1 MNVIAIIPARYG
13 STRLDGKPLL
23 DIAGKPMVQW
33 VYERAKKAKLIR
45 DVMVATD
52 DKRVMSAV
60 ERFGGK
66 AVMTSSSHRS
76 GTDRIAEAAKKLQG
90 ARGKGQGAKHKIQDT
105 DIIVNVQGDEPLIE
119 PEMIDEAIKPLLAES
134 SLLISTLKTKIA
146 NEEELKDPNVVKV
159 VTDREGFALYFSRY
173 PIPYERERSQKSEV
187 RSQKKNIHYKHIGLY
202 IYRRDFLLQFAKMK
216 PTPLEDAEKLEQLR
230 VLENGYKIKVVETKY
245 NSIGVDTKEDL
256 EKVRKLFT
264 NP

>member
-1 MNVIAIIPARYG
+1 MNVIAVIPARYG
-13 STRLDGKPLL
+13 STRLGGKPLL
-23 DIAGKPMVQW
+23 DIGGKPMVQW
-33 VYERAKKAKLIR
+33 VYERAKKAKLVR

-76 GTDRIAEAAKKLQG
+76 GTDRIAEAAGSLN
-90 ARGKGQGAKHKIQDT
+90 ADV
-105 DIIVNVQGDEPLIE
+105 IVNVQGDEPLIE

-134 SLLISTLKTKIA
+134 ALLISTLKTKIA

-173 PIPYERERSQKSEV
+173 PIPYVRDSSELGV
-187 RSQKKNIHYKHIGLY
+187 RSSELKATYYKHIGLY
-202 IYRRDFLLQFAKMK
+202 VYRKDFLLKFAKME
-216 PTPLEDAEKLEQLR
+216 PTPLEEAEKLEQLR
-230 VLENGYKIKVVETKY
+230 VLENGYKIKVVQTKY

-256 EKVRKLFT
+256 EKVRKIVSSMQ
-264 NP
+264 

>member
-23 DIAGKPMVQW
+23 DIGGKPMVQW

-76 GTDRIAEAAKKLQG
+76 GTDRIAEAAGSLN
-90 ARGKGQGAKHKIQDT
+90 ADV
-105 DIIVNVQGDEPLIE
+105 IVNVQGDEPLIE

-134 SLLISTLKTKIA
+134 SLLISTLKTRIA

-159 VTDREGFALYFSRY
+159 VTDREGFAIYFSRL
-173 PIPYERERSQKSEV
+173 PIPYVRDSSEFGV
-187 RSQKKNIHYKHIGLY
+187 RSSELKATYYKHIGLY
-202 IYRRDFLLQFAKMK
+202 VYRKDFLLKFAKMK

-230 VLENGYKIKVVETKY
+230 VLENGYKIKVVQTKY
-245 NSIGVDTKEDL
+245 NSVGVDTKEDL
-256 EKVRKLFT
+256 ERVREIVSSMQ
-264 NP
+264 

>member
-1 MNVIAIIPARYG
+1 
-13 STRLDGKPLL
+13 
-23 DIAGKPMVQW
+23 MVQW

-45 DVMVATD
+45 DVLVATD

-134 SLLISTLKTKIA
+134 SLLISTLKTRIA

-159 VTDREGFALYFSRY
+159 VTDREGFAIYFSRL
-173 PIPYERERSQKSEV
+173 PIPYVRESSEFGV
-187 RSQKKNIHYKHIGLY
+187 RSSELKATYYKHIGLY
-202 IYRRDFLLQFAKMK
+202 VYRKDFLLKFAKMK

-230 VLENGYKIKVVETKY
+230 VLENGYKIKVVQTKY
-245 NSIGVDTKEDL
+245 NSVGVDTKEDL
-256 EKVRKLFT
+256 ERVREIVSSMQ
-264 NP
+264 

>member
-23 DIAGKPMVQW
+23 DIGGKPMVQW

-76 GTDRIAEAAKKLQG
+76 GTDRIAEAAGSLN
-90 ARGKGQGAKHKIQDT
+90 ADV
-105 DIIVNVQGDEPLIE
+105 IVNVQGDEPLIE

-134 SLLISTLKTKIA
+134 SLLISTLKTRIA

>member
-13 STRLDGKPLL
+13 STRLDGKTLL
-23 DIAGKPMVQW
+23 DIGGKPMVQW
-33 VYERAKKAKLIR
+33 VYEMAKKAKLIR

-76 GTDRIAEAAKKLQG
+76 GTDRIAEAAGSLN
-90 ARGKGQGAKHKIQDT
+90 ADV
-105 DIIVNVQGDEPLIE
+105 IVNVQGDEPLIE

-134 SLLISTLKTKIA
+134 SLLISTLKTRIA

-159 VTDREGFALYFSRY
+159 VTDREGFAIYFSRL
-173 PIPYERERSQKSEV
+173 PIPYVRDSSEFGV
-187 RSQKKNIHYKHIGLY
+187 RSSELKATYYKHIGLY
-202 IYRRDFLLQFAKMK
+202 VYRKDFLLKFAKMK

-230 VLENGYKIKVVETKY
+230 VLENGYKIKVVQTKY
-245 NSIGVDTKEDL
+245 NSVGVDTQEDL
-256 EKVRKLFT
+256 ERVREIVSSMQ
-264 NP
+264 

>member
-76 GTDRIAEAAKKLQG
+76 GTDRIAEAAGSLN
-90 ARGKGQGAKHKIQDT
+90 ADV
-105 DIIVNVQGDEPLIE
+105 IVNVQGDEPLIE

>member
-23 DIAGKPMVQW
+23 DIGGKPMVQW

-76 GTDRIAEAAKKLQG
+76 GTDRIAEAAGSLN
-90 ARGKGQGAKHKIQDT
+90 ADV
-105 DIIVNVQGDEPLIE
+105 IVNVQGDEPLIE

-159 VTDREGFALYFSRY
+159 VTDREGFAIYFSRL
-173 PIPYERERSQKSEV
+173 PIPYVRESSEFGV
-187 RSQKKNIHYKHIGLY
+187 RSSELKATYYKHIGLY
-202 IYRRDFLLQFAKMK
+202 VYRKDFLLKFAKMK

-230 VLENGYKIKVVETKY
+230 VLENGYKIKVVQTKY
-245 NSIGVDTKEDL
+245 NSVGVDTKEDL
-256 EKVRKLFT
+256 ERVREIVSSMQ
-264 NP
+264 

>member
-23 DIAGKPMVQW
+23 DIGGKPMVRW
-33 VYERAKKAKLIR
+33 VYERAKKAKLVR

-76 GTDRIAEAAKKLQG
+76 GTDRIAEAAGSLN
-90 ARGKGQGAKHKIQDT
+90 ADV
-105 DIIVNVQGDEPLIE
+105 IVNVQGDEPLIE

-173 PIPYERERSQKSEV
+173 PIPYVRDSSEFGV
-187 RSQKKNIHYKHIGLY
+187 RSSELKTTYYKHIGLY
-202 IYRRDFLLQFAKMK
+202 VYRKDFLLKFAKMK
-216 PTPLEDAEKLEQLR
+216 PTPLEEAEKLEQLR
-230 VLENGYKIKVVETKY
+230 VLENGYKIKVVQTKY

>member
-45 DVMVATD
+45 DVLVATD

-76 GTDRIAEAAKKLQG
+76 GTDRIAEAAGSLN
-90 ARGKGQGAKHKIQDT
+90 ADV
-105 DIIVNVQGDEPLIE
+105 IVNVQGDEPLIE

-134 SLLISTLKTKIA
+134 SLLISTLKTRIA

-159 VTDREGFALYFSRY
+159 VTDREGFAIYFSRL
-173 PIPYERERSQKSEV
+173 PIPYVRESSEFGV
-187 RSQKKNIHYKHIGLY
+187 RSSELKATYYKHIGLY
-202 IYRRDFLLQFAKMK
+202 VYRKDFLLKFAKMK

-230 VLENGYKIKVVETKY
+230 VLENGYKIKVVQTKY
-245 NSIGVDTKEDL
+245 NSVGVDTKEDL
-256 EKVRKLFT
+256 ERVREIVSSMQ
-264 NP
+264 

>member
-23 DIAGKPMVQW
+23 DIGGKPMVQW

-76 GTDRIAEAAKKLQG
+76 GTDRIAEAAGSLN
-90 ARGKGQGAKHKIQDT
+90 ADV
-105 DIIVNVQGDEPLIE
+105 IVNVQGDEPLIE

-134 SLLISTLKTKIA
+134 SLLISTLKTRIA

-159 VTDREGFALYFSRY
+159 VTDREGFAIYFSRL
-173 PIPYERERSQKSEV
+173 PIPYVRESSEFGV
-187 RSQKKNIHYKHIGLY
+187 RSSELKATYYKHIGLY
-202 IYRRDFLLQFAKMK
+202 VYRKDFLLKFAKMK

-245 NSIGVDTKEDL
+245 NSVGVDTQEDL
-256 EKVRKLFT
+256 EKVRKIVERGQE
-264 NP
+264 